1 VTRRAAS
8 GWRVEKR
15 PKIYAISRISAR
27 AKQSNVPTS
36 ENFLKPNRIVAHK
49 QAKYGIWI

>member
-1 VTRRAAS
+1 MIAS
-8 GWRVEKR
+8 DALAMTQTV
-15 PKIYAISRISAR
+15 ATV
-27 AKQSNVPTS
+27 KQSNVPTS